1 MSTTHIGLVLLT
13 VAAFGQ
19 ATAAHDGPVGSG
31 IDHNPPAF
39 AFSTIDVP
47 GATSTFASGLNSRG
61 DVAGSYRDASGK
73 SHGYLLSDDALTTFD
88 YPGAVYTDARGI
100 NARGEIV
107 GAYKRSGDRPV
118 DFHGYLRTGDG
129 DFLPVDFP
137 GHLNTIPQRILSN
150 GWILGCRHDDDLMNS
165 MVGVAING
173 RDQSEFTEI
182 DAFGSMHNGAT
193 PDRGLIVG
201 FDTDMATGRR
211 RGYLLYGDAVIS
223 FVVPG
228 STFTEAWDIN
238 PGGAVVGTYQ
248 DATGIHGFVWEELRF
263 RPIDYPAATVTR
275 ASGINSRGDIVGWYV
290 DAAGR
295 THGYVARRTLGD
307 GR

>member
-1 MSTTHIGLVLLT
+1 MRKTHIGLVLLT

-19 ATAAHDGPVGSG
+19 ATAAHDRLVRSG
-31 IDHNPPAF
+31 VDHSHPAF
-39 AFSTIDVP
+39 VFSTIDVA
-47 GATSTFASGLNSRG
+47 GAPSTFASGINSRG

-73 SHGYLLSDDALTTFD
+73 SHGYLQSDGVLTTFD
-88 YPGAVYTDARGI
+88 YGAVYTDARGI

-107 GAYKRSGDRPV
+107 GAYKRPGERPV
-118 DFHGYLRTGDG
+118 DFHGYLRTRDG
-129 DFLPVDFP
+129 DFLSVDFP
-137 GHLNTIPQRILSN
+137 GHLNTIPQRIFGN
-150 GWILGCRHDDDLMNS
+150 GWILGCRHDDDLMSS

-193 PDRGLIVG
+193 PDGGLIVG

-211 RGYLLYGDAVIS
+211 RGYLLYGDTFFS

-248 DATGIHGFVWEELRF
+248 DATGIHGFVWEKLRF
-263 RPIDYPAATVTR
+263 HAIDYPAATATR
-275 ASGINSRGDIVGWYV
+275 ASGINSHGDIVGWYV

-295 THGYVARRTLGD
+295 TRGYVARRTRGD